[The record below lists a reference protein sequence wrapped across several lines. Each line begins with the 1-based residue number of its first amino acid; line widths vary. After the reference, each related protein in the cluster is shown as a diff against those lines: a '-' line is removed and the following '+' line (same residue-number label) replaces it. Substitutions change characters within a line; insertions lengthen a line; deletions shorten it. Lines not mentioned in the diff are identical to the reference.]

1 MAFIH
6 GSYALLTSPEAEGAQ
21 LLHDRSCV
29 GCGNHGHCH
38 LTRQRPDCTMVR
50 RFGIFPCP
58 LLFATEAGLGVHAA
72 SEYLFLV
79 IGCVADPVPVTTPL
93 KVWLCEDEVSA

>member
-1 MAFIH
+1 
-6 GSYALLTSPEAEGAQ
+6 
-21 LLHDRSCV
+21 
-29 GCGNHGHCH
+29 
-38 LTRQRPDCTMVR
+38 MVR